1 MAASTG
7 GSSDKP
13 AEDFTRTWRYKL
25 GLALIIIGNGGIVI
39 GLLLPMLGLAS
50 GGKAGLVGVLIIG
63 GEIVSLSSIAFLGK
77 EGFKAIKSKVFGFI
91 KAGYAGPV
99 GPVRHYIGIAML
111 CTNALTTYL
120 MMLYAWESFAATTP
134 DGLAP
139 AVWGLDLTQQGDLI
153 FGLFLTGEIAF
164 LIAIYVLGADW
175 WGKFRRIFVW
185 EATEAPP
192 AGP

>member
-7 GSSDKP
+7 GSTDKP

-99 GPVRHYIGIAML
+99 GPVRHYIGILLLFANM
-111 CTNALTTYL
+111 LTTYT
-120 MMLYAWESFAATTP
+120 MVFYAWAAFKAITPESPTP
-134 DGLAP
+134 V
-139 AVWGLDLTQQGDLI
+139 VWGLEFADQGSLI
-153 FGLFLTGEIAF
+153 TWLFLIGEISF
-164 LIAIYVLGADW
+164 LVAIYVLGADW
-175 WGKFRRIFVW
+175 WGRFRDVVVW
-185 EATEAPP
+185 KKPEEQAA
-192 AGP
+192 